1 MRKAYLIVVFCLV
14 VVAGCCPCRVAGT
27 ATTVNDSIYTA
38 RFEKVRIIIRDTMR
52 LQAIAQSHEKNITE
66 EQLSELSNDYCVS
79 IAEVDSRGLLHHTL
93 DTKDS
98 AMLPVRIII
107 RDSIIRDTVFRY
119 IDKIERQVVVKEV
132 RKVTWWQRTQSILL
146 WALLGILAIRYRK
159 EILSLIRRIVLWI

>member
-1 MRKAYLIVVFCLV
+1 MRKAYLIVVFWLV
-14 VVAGCCPCRVAGT
+14 VVAAGCCPCRVAGT
-27 ATTVNDSIYTA
+27 ATTVNDSLYSA

-98 AMLPVRIII
+98 AMLPSRTII
-107 RDSIIRDTVFRY
+107 RDSIIRDTVYRNV
-119 IDKIERQVVVKEV
+119 KRVEQQVVQRQV
-132 RKVTWWQRTQSILL
+132 KVTPWWVKPLCFIT
-146 WALLGILAIRYRK
+146 AMLAV
-159 EILSLIRRIVLWI
+159 IVLWQNRKRILTIVSLWRI

>member
-14 VVAGCCPCRVAGT
+14 VVAAGCCPCRVAGT
-27 ATTVNDSIYTA
+27 ATTVNDSTYTA

-66 EQLSELSNDYCVS
+66 EQFSELSNDYCVS

-98 AMLPVRIII
+98 AMLPSRTII
-107 RDSIIRDTVFRY
+107 RDSIIRDTIYRKVKRVEQQVV
-119 IDKIERQVVVKEV
+119 ERQVKVIPWWVKPLGV
-132 RKVTWWQRTQSILL
+132 ITAMLAVIVIWQNRKLFIKFL
-146 WALLGILAIRYRK
+146 K
-159 EILSLIRRIVLWI
+159 LWI

>member
-14 VVAGCCPCRVAGT
+14 VAVGCCPCRVAGT
-27 ATTVNDSIYTA
+27 ATTVNDSTYTA

-98 AMLPVRIII
+98 AMLPSRIII
-107 RDSIIRDTVFRY
+107 RDSIIRDTVYR
-119 IDKIERQVVVKEV
+119 KVKRVEQRVVERQV
-132 RKVTWWQRTQSILL
+132 KVTPWWVKP
-146 WALLGILAIRYRK
+146 LGVITAMLAV
-159 EILSLIRRIVLWI
+159 IVLWQNRKRILTLLSLWRI